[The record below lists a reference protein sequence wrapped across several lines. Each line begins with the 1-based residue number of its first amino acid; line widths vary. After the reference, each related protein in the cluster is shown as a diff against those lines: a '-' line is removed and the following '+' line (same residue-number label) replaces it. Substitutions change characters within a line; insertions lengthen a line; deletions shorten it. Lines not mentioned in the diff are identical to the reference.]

1 MKVFILTEEIHGFLG
16 VFSTLQSA
24 VEYAKAWSH
33 ETTCGVWGNP
43 ETDDE
48 IEVSTGE
55 PADPDDWASSGA
67 YFIVRPCELDPTA
80 PE

>member
-16 VFSTLQSA
+16 VFSTLQNA
-24 VEYAKAWSH
+24 VEYAEVWSH
-33 ETTCGVWGNP
+33 ETACGIWGNP

-48 IEVSTGE
+48 IEVRTGE
-55 PADPDDWASSGA
+55 PYDPDNWASSGA
-67 YFIVRPCELDPTA
+67 YFIVHSRELDPTA